1 MLRKSSAAIVAF
13 VAIGSAL
20 FGGAALA
27 NGGHNGGHNG
37 GNDDTGGAGGAGGAA
52 TVTCVNSAS
61 QVPSENVYDDFNLAG
76 IFQVNDCVAVGGD
89 GGDGGAG
96 EIDLD

>member
-13 VAIGSAL
+13 VAVGSAL

-37 GNDDTGGAGGAGGAA
+37 GDDNTGGAGGAGGAA
-52 TVTCVNSAS
+52 TTYCVNSAS
-61 QVPSENVYDDFNLAG
+61 QVPFQNTYDDFNASG
-76 IFQVNDCVAVGGD
+76 IFQVNDCDATGGA

>member
-1 MLRKSSAAIVAF
+1 MLRKSSAVIVAF
-13 VAIGSAL
+13 VAVGSAL

-27 NGGHNGGHNG
+27 NNGHDG
-37 GNDDTGGAGGAGGAA
+37 DDNTGGAGGAGGAA
-52 TVTCVNSAS
+52 TTYCVNSAS
-61 QVPSENVYDDFNLAG
+61 QVPFLNTYDDFNDAG
-76 IFQVNDCVAVGGD
+76 IDQENFCASVGGD